1 MNKQEWVGTQS
12 ISGNRQQMI
21 KVAAM
26 WNLRGVTAG
35 SWCHPPLA
43 ERTGRG
49 LMMRGLDLGINLK
62 ALSWEQQKS
71 SEDLSSGV
79 TQSNLRPY

>member
-1 MNKQEWVGTQS
+1 MNKQEWVGTQP
-12 ISGNRQQMI
+12 ISGTRQQMI

-35 SWCHPPLA
+35 SWCHPPLTG
-43 ERTGRG
+43 RKGRG
-49 LMMRGLDLGINLK
+49 LIMRGLDLGKNLK

-71 SEDLSSGV
+71 SEDLSSRV
-79 TQSNLRPY
+79 T

>member
-1 MNKQEWVGTQS
+1 MNKQEWVGTWP
-12 ISGNRQQMI
+12 ILGDKQQMI
-21 KVAAM
+21 KVTAM

-43 ERTGRG
+43 ERKGQG
-49 LMMRGLDLGINLK
+49 LMRRGLDLGKNPK

-71 SEDLSSGV
+71 I
-79 TQSNLRPY
+79 